1 MKRIYFKSVLIL
13 VLSCIIGFLVASAQ
27 PADRSM
33 FKGKFNFYVVNDMG
47 RNGYYDHKPIAELMG
62 NMAEQGADPEF
73 VVALGD
79 VHHFNGVESTS
90 DPLWM
95 TNYELIYSH
104 PELMLDWFTI
114 LGNHEYRG
122 NTQACLDYT
131 NISRRWE
138 MNSRYYTK
146 VFEDKGMT
154 LRLIWIDTT
163 PMMSKYRTDND
174 TYPDVASQD
183 YQKQLAWLDS
193 VLTQAKEDW
202 TIVMGHH
209 PLYAETS
216 KDEEERLDMQA
227 TVGKVLSRHHVD
239 MYING
244 HIHNFQHLR
253 IKGSDIDYIT
263 NSAASLS
270 RKVKPVE
277 GTVFCSSEPGFSIV
291 SADKSSL
298 VLRMIDKQGNVLHT
312 VTRSK

>member
-13 VLSCIIGFLVASAQ
+13 VLSCIIGILVASAQ
-27 PADRSM
+27 SADRSM

-47 RNGYYDHKPIAELMG
+47 RNGYYDQKPIAELMG

-79 VHHFNGVESTS
+79 VHHFTGVESTS

-104 PELMLDWFTI
+104 PELMLDWFPI

-174 TYPDVASQD
+174 TYPDAASQD

-193 VLTQAKEDW
+193 VLTQAKEEG

-227 TVGKVLSRHHVD
+227 TVGKVL
-239 MYING
+239 
-244 HIHNFQHLR
+244 
-253 IKGSDIDYIT
+253 
-263 NSAASLS
+263 
-270 RKVKPVE
+270 
-277 GTVFCSSEPGFSIV
+277 
-291 SADKSSL
+291 
-298 VLRMIDKQGNVLHT
+298 
-312 VTRSK
+312 